1 MEEILDPMIDTI
13 LNKSINIVDGRTLI
27 RFADS
32 DIDYDKNFRLYM
44 TTKIPNPNYL
54 PEIFI
59 KVSIINFTVTF
70 DGLEDQLLADVV
82 KNEQPQIEQQ
92 RDENIVNLAN
102 YKKKIVQ
109 CEKLILQMLNDSK
122 PETLLDDVELISTL
136 ESSKMTSEEI
146 SVKIQESTE
155 LEKVIDATRNSYRS
169 VSVRGSILFF
179 VIKDLSLI
187 DPMYQYSLQYIKRL
201 FNQAMQNAEESA
213 DAQTRLNHLIHT
225 ITRTIFTNVCRG
237 LFEAHKLIFSFLIAS
252 SINKQNGTID
262 ERLWSLFLRGAPAAQ
277 GELEPNPDPSL
288 ITELNWELA
297 NHISA
302 TFP

>member
-1 MEEILDPMIDTI
+1 
-13 LNKSINIVDGRTLI
+13 
-27 RFADS
+27 
-32 DIDYDKNFRLYM
+32 
-44 TTKIPNPNYL
+44 
-54 PEIFI
+54 
-59 KVSIINFTVTF
+59 
-70 DGLEDQLLADVV
+70 
-82 KNEQPQIEQQ
+82 
-92 RDENIVNLAN
+92 
-102 YKKKIVQ
+102 
-109 CEKLILQMLNDSK
+109 MLNDSK
-122 PETLLDDVELISTL
+122 PETLLDDVDLISTL

-213 DAQTRLNHLIHT
+213 DSQVRLTNLIHT

-252 SINKQNGTID
+252 SINKQN
-262 ERLWSLFLRGAPAAQ
+262 
-277 GELEPNPDPSL
+277 
-288 ITELNWELA
+288 
-297 NHISA
+297 
-302 TFP
+302 